1 MAARLAL
8 SSPNGK
14 RTELKNPGLGTCPK
28 TEFKCGR
35 LSFVVSHP
43 FGRRG
48 DRMDGA
54 RCFCAGLEVGKS
66 EFLDGFLELC
76 GWTRNAGGG
85 RQRQRNLWTNRA
97 DQGTS
102 VPVLRFQCFGSSASV
117 PAAASCQLRRAP
129 RRFRKRLSCS
139 PSMGSRADSWPRFP
153 LEGGLTTNSRPTPSL
168 PQRTERA

>member
-97 DQGTS
+97 DQCFG
-102 VPVLRFQCFGSSASV
+102 CFGSSASV
-117 PAAASCQLRRAP
+117 PVLRFQRLRVVSWGG
-129 RRFRKRLSCS
+129 RRGVS
-139 PSMGSRADSWPRFP
+139 GSD
-153 LEGGLTTNSRPTPSL
+153 
-168 PQRTERA
+168 